1 MRPSIGEREAL
12 KPAAAYLT
20 GLEPNLSFHMQR
32 DERLKRPLTAGGALA
47 GRGAA
52 AAARGPKRTKRTKRG
67 LYLGRR
73 PQCSKRQNAQNA
85 GIAGPPA
92 ASKRQNAKTPKRT
105 VGAERNM
112 PSKNA

>member
-1 MRPSIGEREAL
+1 M
-12 KPAAAYLT
+12 
-20 GLEPNLSFHMQR
+20 
-32 DERLKRPLTAGGALA
+32 A

-105 VGAERNM
+105 HRADNMIHESEWCWDAAEEAWGVRGEAWSGRVWALKKRTRYS
-112 PSKNA
+112 PT